1 MSHLWDTGEEVRRM
15 YMCQK
20 VIAAVW
26 IIAIVMVPIVR
37 AIGAWIWEE
46 DGDIFCYFYMV
57 YALVVCGVFTALE
70 VYVGKVLS

>member
-1 MSHLWDTGEEVRRM
+1 M

-37 AIGAWIWEE
+37 AIGAWI
-46 DGDIFCYFYMV
+46 
-57 YALVVCGVFTALE
+57 
-70 VYVGKVLS
+70 

>member
-1 MSHLWDTGEEVRRM
+1 M

-26 IIAIVMVPIVR
+26 IIAIVMVPSVR
-37 AIGAWIWEE
+37 AIGAWSWGE
-46 DGDIFCYFYMV
+46 DGDTFCYLYMV

-70 VYVGKVLS
+70 VYVGKLLS